1 MKKILIT
8 GGAGYIGSVLTPVLL
23 DLGYKVTVYDNF
35 IYNQNSLL
43 DCCSK
48 KDFEVIKGDICD
60 YEKINPILSKF
71 DVIIPLAALVG
82 APICR
87 RNPQLTYL
95 INFEAYI
102 NLIEKVSDDQK
113 IIFPNTNSGYGV
125 TEGDDLCTEES
136 PLNPISEYGIIK
148 CKIEEEL

>member
-1 MKKILIT
+1 MKKSILLV
-8 GGAGYIGSVLTPVLL
+8 GGGGYIGTVLTEYLL
-23 DLGYKVTVYDNF
+23 SKQYYVKCYDNF

-82 APICR
+82 APICK
-87 RNPQLTYL
+87 RNPQLAHL
-95 INFEAYI
+95 INYEANI
-102 NLIEKVSDDQK
+102 NLIEK
-113 IIFPNTNSGYGV
+113 YY
-125 TEGDDLCTEES
+125 DLAIMSRFKT
-136 PLNPISEYGIIK
+136 
-148 CKIEEEL
+148 CKFVV